1 MKIVCINKNG
11 YNGDITIGKTYEV
24 IHINDYGDYI
34 IINDKGDKNW
44 YPKDRFKS
52 LSEIRADK
60 INKLLED
67 ES

>member
-1 MKIVCINKNG
+1 MKVKCIDNSNG
-11 YNGDITIGKTYEV
+11 WEWRLTIDKIYNV
-24 IHINDYGDYI
+24 IEEKHYRYW
-34 IINDKGDKNW
+34 IINDDGYKNW

-52 LSEIRADK
+52 LSEIRNET